1 MIDSKYLDELKE
13 IADTLGYEEQSMQ
26 LIEEMAELTQ
36 AINKHRRYGTYETKC
51 NIIEEIADV
60 YIVLAQIEYLVQIND
75 LVLDCYVDDK
85 IQRTKQRLLE
95 YGKNIERGVK

>member
-1 MIDSKYLDELKE
+1 MIDKKHLKDLKE
-13 IADTLGYEEQSMQ
+13 IADTLGYDEQSMQ

-36 AINKHRRYGTYETKC
+36 AINKYRRYGTYETRC

-60 YIVLAQIEYLVQIND
+60 HIVLAQIVHLIQVDSLVF
-75 LVLDCYVDDK
+75 DCYVDDK

-95 YGKNIERGVK
+95 YGKNKI